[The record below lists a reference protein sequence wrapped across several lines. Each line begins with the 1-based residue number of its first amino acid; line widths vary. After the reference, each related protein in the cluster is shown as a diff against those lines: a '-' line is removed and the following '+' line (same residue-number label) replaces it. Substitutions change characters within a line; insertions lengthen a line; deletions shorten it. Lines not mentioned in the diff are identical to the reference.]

1 LAKPDESCRVGPRTT
16 RQTTVSELSVP
27 KTANLLSLNHVNIPD
42 RVKNNKKHSRRLSDE
57 LQATQ
62 AQIEANSTQTK
73 AAISG

>member
-1 LAKPDESCRVGPRTT
+1 
-16 RQTTVSELSVP
+16 VP